1 MNMTENALN
10 LVRNSGMSAIAAEC
24 HRLAVAQ
31 GKYVDGD
38 ERSIEKGIKALAGEV
53 IELASSH
60 AIDRFLGM
68 HSKDDGPTDPT
79 IDEFGDVL
87 ANTLSLAIEMGIDVE
102 RALRDA
108 MQRNAERVVVRNAY
122 PSPV

>member
-1 MNMTENALN
+1 MIDERNTVID
-10 LVRNSGMSAIAAEC
+10 LVRHSGLGAIAKEC
-24 HRLAVAQ
+24 HRLAVAR

-79 IDEFGDVL
+79 IDEFGDFL
-87 ANTLSLAIEMGIDVE
+87 ANTLSLAVEMGIDVE

-108 MQRNAERVVVRNAY
+108 MQRNAERAR
-122 PSPV
+122 SGE